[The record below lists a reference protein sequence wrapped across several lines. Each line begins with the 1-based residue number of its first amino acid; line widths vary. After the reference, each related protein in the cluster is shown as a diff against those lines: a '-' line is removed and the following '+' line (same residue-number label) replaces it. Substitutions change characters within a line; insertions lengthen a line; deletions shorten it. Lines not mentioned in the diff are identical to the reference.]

1 MKYEYDISMK
11 WTNTDDKG
19 AVDTFDISPEN
30 IVMLSMDNNYE
41 EALMPVMYARLSID
55 KKDMDKMVQ
64 HAKTATI
71 VMTLSKMKAEKD
83 STDGAE
89 KGKAITPYSG
99 EMSYF
104 IDKDINYNTDIDYAG
119 FNKDTS
125 DKLETF
131 AIGLMFKECITANKQ
146 TNNTTFINTD
156 PFNAILSFIKSTPLL
171 VEKFDHNEPIPQLI
185 VPPQE
190 SLYKTVEF
198 FNNTAVF
205 YNTDYRFYIEP
216 GCIYLQSTSGNPVQK
231 SSEPATDVL
240 FDIKAIDDET
250 SEIEGLMFDDEKK
263 LYMATLN
270 VKDTVYRID
279 NNTTKLY
286 NQIAT
291 ILDPS
296 KNNTIVMLDQV
307 NEAMNK
313 IKKTVNSIKSTIVDK
328 AKQMAGIPSDTYD
341 QECKLKDCAMQAQSV
356 ADKCT
361 SEVTKGI
368 NIVKAIPENTGS
380 DGATN
385 QYVLS
390 AADKKMYLEKLDKK
404 FKELEEAKKSIPK
417 VPEEF
422 GKNKQLLTQA
432 MAKLTGLGGL
442 LGGVSPI
449 NAPDNID
456 ATKKELDQT
465 KETIAKQEKELTTIV
480 QKEVEAQA
488 KIVDINQ
495 EINNIF
501 NEISKSYIASE
512 SSGSVLDPLGLVVGN
527 VRGYN
532 EEFSE
537 VVEKVNKEIA
547 EYKAKNSQVKE
558 AVEAVEP
565 KVQSMDSF
573 KKDLK
578 SNIIGQ
584 VKDLRSG
591 LLEDIRSIGATARKT
606 LDQMKSSVSD
616 IVNSVKSLDFSID
629 SLDDIQKDI
638 NTVKDLSKIGRLGIS
653 SFNAYLDISEGRH
666 KSGTMIVRVENDNVN
681 MVKNIKSR
689 IENNT
694 RRLTLNKNGLDTTVI
709 TPNKRYIVHNY
720 DAHSNKDGVFILN
733 RKVDIFTRHGGK
745 FAVNTRI
752 QLSKVQVESNQK
764 TANEKSFKKLVKGD
778 WKDIVASS
786 KSIIEKEMGNNIPLH
801 NLTELMN
808 YSLKIDKDYNDFKG
822 SNRPTSDFVKQQAIS
837 YIQANRSSGRLSGII
852 DKANNISKKAG
863 FDLNGYVDHEIE
875 SITPK
880 DKKEDTTNTS
890 PAPDKPIIK
899 ITRDE

>member
-11 WTNTDDKG
+11 WTNTNDKG
-19 AVDTFDISPEN
+19 VVDSFDIAPDN
-30 IVMLSMDNNYE
+30 IVLLTMDNNYE
-41 EALMPVMYARLSID
+41 ETLMPVMYARLSID

-64 HAKTATI
+64 FAKTATI
-71 VMTLSKMKAEKD
+71 ILTLSKMKAEKD
-83 STDGAE
+83 STDGTE

-171 VEKFDHNEPIPQLI
+171 VEKFEHNEPIPQLI

-190 SLYKTVEF
+190 SLYKTIEF

-240 FDIKAIDDET
+240 FDIRAIDDET
-250 SEIEGLMFDDEKK
+250 AEIEGLMYDDEKK

-313 IKKTVNSIKSTIVDK
+313 IKKTVNSIKSTILDK
-328 AKQMAGIPSDTYD
+328 AKGMAGIPSDTYD
-341 QECKLKDCAMQAQSV
+341 QECKLKDHAMQLQSV

-380 DGATN
+380 NNSGTN

-390 AADKKMYLEKLDKK
+390 AANKKMYLEKLDKK

-417 VPEEF
+417 VPAEF
-422 GKNKQLLTQA
+422 GKNKQLLTEA
-432 MAKLTGLGGL
+432 MGKLTGLGGL

-449 NAPDNID
+449 NAPDNVE

-465 KETIAKQEKELTTIV
+465 KETLAKQEKELTTVV

-488 KIVDINQ
+488 RVVDINQ

-512 SSGSVLDPLGLVVGN
+512 SSGSVLDPLGLIVGN

-537 VVEKVNKEIA
+537 VVEKVNKEMA

-573 KKDLK
+573 KKDIK

-629 SLDDIQKDI
+629 SLEDIQKDI
-638 NTVKDLSKIGRLGIS
+638 NTVRDLSKIGRLGIS

-733 RKVDIFTRHGGK
+733 RKVDIFSRHGGK
-745 FAVNTRI
+745 FAINTRI
-752 QLSKVQVESNQK
+752 QLSKVQVESNQN
-764 TANEKSFKKLVKGD
+764 TASEKSFNKLVKGD

-786 KSIIEKEMGNNIPLH
+786 KSIIEKELGNNVPLH
-801 NLTELMN
+801 NLSQLMD

-822 SNRPTSDFVKQQAIS
+822 SNRPTSDFVKQQAIG
-837 YIQANRSSGRLSGII
+837 YIQGKRNSGGLSGII

-875 SITPK
+875 SIAPK
-880 DKKEDTTNTS
+880 ENTS
-890 PAPDKPIIK
+890 NTNAPDKPIIN
-899 ITRDE
+899 ISRDN

>member
-83 STDGAE
+83 STDGTE

-250 SEIEGLMFDDEKK
+250 AEIEGLMFDDEKK

-361 SEVTKGI
+361 TEVTKGI

-380 DGATN
+380 ESATN

-390 AADKKMYLEKLDKK
+390 AKDKKMYLEKLDKK

-432 MAKLTGLGGL
+432 MGKLTGLSGL

-465 KETIAKQEKELTTIV
+465 KETIAKQEKELTTVV

-558 AVEAVEP
+558 AVEAVAP

-837 YIQANRSSGRLSGII
+837 YIQANRSSGRVSGII
-852 DKANNISKKAG
+852 DKANNISRRAG

-875 SITPK
+875 SIAPK
-880 DKKEDTTNTS
+880 DKKENTPTTN
-890 PAPDKPIIK
+890 APDKPIIK

>member
-19 AVDTFDISPEN
+19 AVDTFDISPDN

-71 VMTLSKMKAEKD
+71 IMTLSKMKAEKD
-83 STDGAE
+83 STDGTE

-240 FDIKAIDDET
+240 FDIKAVDDET
-250 SEIEGLMFDDEKK
+250 AEIEGLMYDDEKK

-341 QECKLKDCAMQAQSV
+341 QECKLKDHAIQAQSI

-361 SEVTKGI
+361 TEVTKGI

-380 DGATN
+380 ESATN

-390 AADKKMYLEKLDKK
+390 AKDKKMYLEKLDKK

-432 MAKLTGLGGL
+432 MGKLTGLSGL

-558 AVEAVEP
+558 ADEAV
-565 KVQSMDSF
+565 
-573 KKDLK
+573 
-578 SNIIGQ
+578 
-584 VKDLRSG
+584 
-591 LLEDIRSIGATARKT
+591 
-606 LDQMKSSVSD
+606 
-616 IVNSVKSLDFSID
+616 
-629 SLDDIQKDI
+629 
-638 NTVKDLSKIGRLGIS
+638 
-653 SFNAYLDISEGRH
+653 
-666 KSGTMIVRVENDNVN
+666 
-681 MVKNIKSR
+681 
-689 IENNT
+689 
-694 RRLTLNKNGLDTTVI
+694 
-709 TPNKRYIVHNY
+709 
-720 DAHSNKDGVFILN
+720 
-733 RKVDIFTRHGGK
+733 
-745 FAVNTRI
+745 
-752 QLSKVQVESNQK
+752 
-764 TANEKSFKKLVKGD
+764 
-778 WKDIVASS
+778 
-786 KSIIEKEMGNNIPLH
+786 
-801 NLTELMN
+801 
-808 YSLKIDKDYNDFKG
+808 
-822 SNRPTSDFVKQQAIS
+822 
-837 YIQANRSSGRLSGII
+837 
-852 DKANNISKKAG
+852 
-863 FDLNGYVDHEIE
+863 
-875 SITPK
+875 
-880 DKKEDTTNTS
+880 
-890 PAPDKPIIK
+890 
-899 ITRDE
+899 